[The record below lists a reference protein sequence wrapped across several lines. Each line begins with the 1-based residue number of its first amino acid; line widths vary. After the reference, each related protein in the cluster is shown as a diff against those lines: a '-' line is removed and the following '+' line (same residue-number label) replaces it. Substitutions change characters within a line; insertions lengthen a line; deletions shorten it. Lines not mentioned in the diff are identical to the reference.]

1 MIRRLE
7 NRVHLQI
14 TSTPRRDADSFEL
27 KEICCTV
34 GHACKQHSVPPR
46 SPSVPQSSLGGR
58 NNGKNA
64 GIMVLY
70 LPTCPPTAYRLQAT
84 ASPPFLIPF
93 PACTKNFGLSK
104 TPPPIVSAGLEPSR
118 LSKLSN

>member
-1 MIRRLE
+1 MQAAFCATTKPVCAPE
-7 NRVHLQI
+7 Q
-14 TSTPRRDADSFEL
+14 PR
-27 KEICCTV
+27 
-34 GHACKQHSVPPR
+34 
-46 SPSVPQSSLGGR
+46 GR

-64 GIMVLY
+64 GIIVVLY
-70 LPTCPPTAYRLQAT
+70 LPAYRLHTATAYCLSPPT

-104 TPPPIVSAGLEPSR
+104 TPPSRVSAGLEPSR

>member
-1 MIRRLE
+1 MVKMPVLWYYTYPPARL
-7 NRVHLQI
+7 
-14 TSTPRRDADSFEL
+14 
-27 KEICCTV
+27 
-34 GHACKQHSVPPR
+34 
-46 SPSVPQSSLGGR
+46 
-58 NNGKNA
+58 
-64 GIMVLY
+64 
-70 LPTCPPTAYRLQAT
+70 PPTAYRLQAT